1 MPPRRG
7 SNPHALSAP
16 LRPSP
21 WHRGRAQE
29 GHGSWC
35 FLDKGGR
42 EPWPGRGSGPVSQR
56 TLPWGPAC
64 CCALRT
70 GGNLWPQGIRTE
82 GPPDDARRRIRG
94 SEETPAGQRSN
105 PCSGSLTE
113 AVTYGAPWRPA
124 LGPCLWAP
132 AWSPVRFSLSAL
144 CFSCLCLLFFSLHL
158 SEIKWDPTAGSLCV
172 LPLTAQPFSF

>member
-1 MPPRRG
+1 MPPCRG

-56 TLPWGPAC
+56 TLRWGPAC
-64 CCALRT
+64 CCARRT
-70 GGNLWPQGIRTE
+70 GGNLWPQGIRRE
-82 GPPDDARRRIRG
+82 GSPDDARRRIRG
-94 SEETPAGQRSN
+94 SEEAPAGQRSN
-105 PCSGSLTE
+105 PYSGSLME

-124 LGPCLWAP
+124 LGPPPLGP
-132 AWSPVRFSLSAL
+132 PPLGPRLVSSPVL
-144 CFSCLCLLFFSLHL
+144 
-158 SEIKWDPTAGSLCV
+158 SLCPLFL
-172 LPLTAQPFSF
+172 LPLSPFLLSPSL